1 MTWRA
6 YGKPKPIKIEMKT
19 KNWVC
24 LRKREEF
31 NQLQFVWLLKSSE
44 IVVFLFWF
52 FICFLTRRRS
62 VQHWHRRENSLG
74 IGMLLVLCVCVCVIV
89 VVVVV
94 RVYIG
99 GRKDRESVVVGT
111 THFLLLLFYSTF
123 YFYFLLSKW
132 GETMV
137 VPPLTR
143 LFLTSSSR
151 SQRRW
156 SLFNGEEW
164 MNFYSICPFFFL
176 YLSINSFEMRFFFFF
191 KDEVFSFYGWDPFRP
206 DSRPKKWLHFIF

>member
-1 MTWRA
+1 MVNPNPSKLRW
-6 YGKPKPIKIEMKT
+6 KQKIGCVYEKGRSST
-19 KNWVC
+19 NYNLFDSWNRVK
-24 LRKREEF
+24 
-31 NQLQFVWLLKSSE
+31 LLFFFFG
-44 IVVFLFWF
+44 FLFASS
-52 FICFLTRRRS
+52 LAGGRS
-62 VQHWHRRENSLG
+62 NTDIAEKTLWALA
-74 IGMLLVLCVCVCVIV
+74 CYWCCVCVIVV

-176 YLSINSFEMRFFFFF
+176 YLSINSFEMRFFFF
-191 KDEVFSFYGWDPFRP
+191 
-206 DSRPKKWLHFIF
+206 